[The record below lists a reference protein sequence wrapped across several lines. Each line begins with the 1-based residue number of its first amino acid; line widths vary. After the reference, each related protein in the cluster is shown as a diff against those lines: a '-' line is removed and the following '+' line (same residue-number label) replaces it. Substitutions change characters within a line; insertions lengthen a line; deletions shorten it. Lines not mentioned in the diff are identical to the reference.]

1 MSCLIKRTVLGS
13 WILAWLI
20 CPAIGVYA
28 GGGSVQESR
37 ADARRGGVR
46 SVTIPVTVN
55 PRGGRSEQE
64 LVTVNFSVTEDDEE
78 QSILSVRG
86 QETTPLSLAVLIQDD
101 VINPV
106 SNEIRLIADFIR
118 RQPRG
123 TRVLVGYLRAGSL
136 QVRQRFTTDLERAA
150 ASLRVPVGSPSVSPY
165 NPYVEIIEALKR
177 FESLPLGR
185 RAIIVVSDGLDVSR
199 GVDSASPLQ
208 SLDLQRAIN
217 EAQRRGV
224 AVYSLYAPTVST
236 ANGSV
241 LTSYAQ
247 GSLNRISDETGG
259 RAFFQGIGA
268 PVSFDA
274 YFKDLSTMLAR
285 QIALTYLSTHPSN
298 GFHRIS
304 VTTPGNVELRFPA
317 GYTR

>member
-1 MSCLIKRTVLGS
+1 M
-13 WILAWLI
+13 AWLI
-20 CPAIGVYA
+20 CPVFGVYA
-28 GGGSVQESR
+28 TGGRAQENR
-37 ADARRGGVR
+37 GDARNSSGGRVRRGGVR
-46 SVTIPVTVN
+46 SVTIPVTIN
-55 PRGGRSEQE
+55 PRGARSEQE
-64 LVTVNFSVTEDDEE
+64 LVAVDFTVTEDNEE
-78 QSILSVRG
+78 QSLLSVRG
-86 QETTPLSLAVLIQDD
+86 QDTTPLSLAILIQDD
-101 VINPV
+101 LISPV
-106 SNEIRLIADFIR
+106 SNEIPLIADFIR

-150 ASLRVPVGSPSVSPY
+150 GSLRIPVGSPSVSPY

-199 GVDSASPLQ
+199 GVDSASPSQ

-236 ANGSV
+236 ASGGV
-241 LTSYAQ
+241 LVSYGQ

-259 RAFFQGIGA
+259 RAFFQGTNA

-274 YFKDLSTMLAR
+274 YFKDLSMMLKR
-285 QIALTYLSTHPSN
+285 QIALTYLSTHPSG

-304 VTTPGNVELRFPA
+304 VTTPGNVEVRFPA
-317 GYTR
+317 GYIR